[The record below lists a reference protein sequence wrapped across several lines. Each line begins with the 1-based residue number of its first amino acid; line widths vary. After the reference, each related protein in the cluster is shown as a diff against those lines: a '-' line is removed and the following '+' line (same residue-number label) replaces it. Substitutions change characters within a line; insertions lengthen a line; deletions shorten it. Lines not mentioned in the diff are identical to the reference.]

1 MQWRTR
7 TIGRENVRDL
17 CNATDAYRVAIHPRG
32 ITNWHI
38 GDRSC
43 IVSWTKTWRKKE
55 REGASVDR
63 LKR

>member
-1 MQWRTR
+1 MQSQTQ
-7 TIGRENVRDL
+7 TIGRTQFDVDASDSCNV
-17 CNATDAYRVAIHPRG
+17 TDAIHLRG

-43 IVSWTKTWRKKE
+43 IVSWTKTWREKE
-55 REGASVDR
+55 REGASVDK